1 MAGKKKEKKEKN
13 TKDREKKRRRKK
25 ESEIDQSCRTPTW
38 SFEQGNLGG
47 EIMILNIDDDRFCV
61 QPDFSFSFSLLLS
74 SCSNGGE
81 DQTFFCRGEL
91 LWAFRDFFFFFFG
104 FGGRGGSTVA
114 MGFPSREEF
123 EPLWLPAAA
132 CCLPACLLPAVTTR

>member
-61 QPDFSFSFSLLLS
+61 QPDFSFSFSLLSPPAAMAEKTRHS
-74 SCSNGGE
+74 SVEVSYSGHSVI
-81 DQTFFCRGEL
+81 FS
-91 LWAFRDFFFFFFG
+91 FFFG